1 MPSVSEFF
9 AVGAGGESE
18 DQFVVFAVGEGTADV
33 GSAAERQ
40 GGGLEGG
47 RGAAR
52 REGAEIFREAVAE
65 IHHGAD
71 GGVACEPRA
80 LGETGFKGHV
90 MARRQTGAELA
101 SDVDP
106 VADARAG
113 ARDDAGASGRA
124 EEGETG
130 GDGAVGLRDV
140 AADDGHAVVT
150 SASGEAAVEL
160 FEPSKARAGVEGER
174 EDGGG
179 GASAH
184 GSEIAEVAFE
194 EFGTDVARGDGV
206 VEVARVDHGVDRN
219 ELAETRSGEHGA
231 IVTHPERCARCGR
244 AEPATDGG
252 DEFLLTEGGDGVG
265 GFFRKRMH
273 GSGGGRIDEDA

>member
-1 MPSVSEFF
+1 MLVTPVVREVDGRRRQCGFRNEYPDTRKTDAGKSAVPSVSELF

-18 DQFVVFAVGEGTADV
+18 DQLVVFSVGEGTADV

-71 GGVACEPRA
+71 RRVSGEPRA
-80 LGETGFKGHV
+80 LGEPGLKRDV
-90 MARRQTGAELA
+90 MPGRQTGAEFA
-101 SDVDP
+101 GDVNLI
-106 VADARAG
+106 ADARAG

-124 EEGETG
+124 EESETG
-130 GDGAVGLRDV
+130 GDDAIGLRDV
-140 AADDGHAVVT
+140 AADDGYAVVT

-160 FEPSKARAGVEGER
+160 LEPSEARAGVEGEC

-179 GASAH
+179 GVSAH
-184 GSEIAEVAFE
+184 GSEIAEVALE
-194 EFGTDVARGDGV
+194 EFCADVAWGDGV
-206 VEVARVDHGVDRN
+206 VEMARVDHGVDRN
-219 ELAETRSGEHGA
+219 ELAETRGGEHGA
-231 IVTHPERCARCGR
+231 IVTDPKGCAW
-244 AEPATDGG
+244 
-252 DEFLLTEGGDGVG
+252 
-265 GFFRKRMH
+265 
-273 GSGGGRIDEDA
+273 